1 MKRKLLS
8 LSLSSSLLA
17 GALMGGSMAAAAT
30 NDSDSITRGE
40 FIKTIV
46 DQLQFPLYDSSITL
60 PKDVKSESPYANAI
74 RIMQERKVIYGFGDG
89 TVRLEN
95 TLHKNEA
102 YTIIARILGIDAEK
116 APEILAKDY
125 GVVLENEVL
134 SEDEA
139 RKAIEQALTSD
150 PVAHE
155 WVVKSSEEMEKQDS
169 FKAVMQQNMNMSFNE
184 KIPENNNQDSMTFSM
199 NIEMAYKKDKG
210 FHMVSTSKL
219 PQTLPNGGAEMNIE
233 QYLVPEG
240 MFMKMVNPETNEEEW
255 INMGNQMPFTFDQLM
270 EMQKESVSYNQQMNN
285 KYVFYRDL
293 GSETVDG
300 KTLHK
305 VAYQGRFA
313 SMQEMMNITKDL
325 ISTPEMQQSLMAGPG
340 MDNISMSGIMWI
352 DETTKL
358 PVKMTVSMNMDLQ
371 PSAEQPIKGMNM
383 EMSGTYQDYNKVE
396 DIVLPEAAKQAKTLE
411 LPSAEDV
418 EAYKVTE

>member
-17 GALMGGSMAAAAT
+17 GALMGGSMAAAQT
-30 NDSDSITRGE
+30 NSSDFMTRGE

-46 DQLQFPLYDSSITL
+46 DQLQFPLYDSSISL

-74 RIMQERKVIYGFGDG
+74 RIMQERKVINGFGDG

-95 TLHKNEA
+95 MLHKNEA
-102 YTIIARILGIDAEK
+102 YIIIARILGIDEKK

-139 RKAIEQALTSD
+139 RKAIEQALQSD

-155 WVVKSSEEMEKQDS
+155 WVIKSSEEMEKQDS
-169 FKAVMQQNMNMSFNE
+169 FKAMMQQNMEMVFNE
-184 KIPENNNQDSMTFSM
+184 KIPEMNNQDSMTFSM

-219 PQTLPNGGAEMNIE
+219 PQALPNGDTEMNME

-293 GSETVDG
+293 GNETVDG
-300 KTLHK
+300 KSLHK

-325 ISTPEMQQSLMAGPG
+325 ISNPEMQQTLMAGPG

-358 PVKMTVSMNMDLQ
+358 PVMMTVSMNMDMQ
-371 PSAEQPIKGMNM
+371 PTAEQPIKGMNM
-383 EMSGTYQDYNKVE
+383 EMTGTYQDYNKVE

-418 EAYKVTE
+418 EAYKVVE